1 METIPAI
8 EEKVFKIQPLEVE
21 SQTKLVEGEF
31 RTIKTKVQVNTIEQK
46 VGTKLSIV
54 VQVEI
59 IEIIIEKTNV

>member
-1 METIPAI
+1 VETIPAI

>member
-31 RTIKTKVQVNTIEQK
+31 RSIKTKVQVNIIEQK